1 MKKYAASN
9 FLKMLIQ
16 NFNFSIFISLF
27 LLSVFPLHE
36 YFHSNPANQTFS
48 ALLIPLANA
57 VITGLAIL
65 TLNSFLARRNYIFSY
80 HPQDKLKLFCIA
92 FGAGLLGYY
101 ITSSSL
107 ATYLISL
114 MIIYTA
120 VMNIRRFAGKLSALL
135 RQNTLATR
143 KDIGEFANFFINL
156 IISFSVINLSL
167 NTLHNDLNWEPAFNF
182 GKGFAAVIDSF
193 YFSVITITTVGYGN
207 IVPQTLLS
215 RFVVALECLTGYIIL
230 GIMIGIITRG
240 ITAQR
245 R

>member
-16 NFNFSIFISLF
+16 NFNFSIFTSLF
-27 LLSVFPLHE
+27 LLSVFPLPG
-36 YFHSNPANQTFS
+36 YFHGSPANQTLSGLFV
-48 ALLIPLANA
+48 PLGNA
-57 VITGLAIL
+57 AVTGLAIL
-65 TLNSFLARRNYIFSY
+65 TLNSFLARRNYICSY
-80 HPQDKLKLFCIA
+80 HPHDKLKLFCIA

-101 ITSSSL
+101 ITASSL

-114 MIIYTA
+114 IIIYTA
-120 VMNIRRFAGKLSALL
+120 VMNIRRFAKKLSSLL

-167 NTLHNDLNWEPAFNF
+167 NTLHNDLGWKPAFNF
-182 GKGFAAVIDSF
+182 GDGFAAVIDAF

-240 ITAQR
+240 ITTR
-245 R
+245 KD

>member
-1 MKKYAASN
+1 
-9 FLKMLIQ
+9 MLFQ

-27 LLSVFPLHE
+27 LLSIFPLHG
-36 YFHSNPANQTFS
+36 YLRTYPANQTFS
-48 ALLIPLANA
+48 GLFIPLGNA

-80 HPQDKLKLFCIA
+80 HPHDKLKLFCIA

-101 ITSSSL
+101 ITASSL

-114 MIIYTA
+114 IIIYTA
-120 VMNIRRFAGKLSALL
+120 VMNIRRFAGKLSSLL

-167 NTLHNDLNWEPAFNF
+167 NTLHNDLGWKPAFNF
-182 GKGFAAVIDSF
+182 GDGFAAVIDAF

-240 ITAQR
+240 ITVR
-245 R
+245 KS

>member
-1 MKKYAASN
+1 
-9 FLKMLIQ
+9 MLIQ

-27 LLSVFPLHE
+27 LLSVFPLPG
-36 YFHSNPANQTFS
+36 YFHGSPANQTLSGLFV
-48 ALLIPLANA
+48 PLGNA
-57 VITGLAIL
+57 AVTGLAIL

-80 HPQDKLKLFCIA
+80 HPHDKLKLFCIA

-101 ITSSSL
+101 ITASSL
-107 ATYLISL
+107 TTYLISL
-114 MIIYTA
+114 IIIYTA
-120 VMNIRRFAGKLSALL
+120 VMNIRRFAGKLSSLL

-167 NTLHNDLNWEPAFNF
+167 NTLHNDLGWKPAFNF
-182 GKGFAAVIDSF
+182 GDGFAAVIDAF

-215 RFVVALECLTGYIIL
+215 RFIVALECLTGYIIL

-240 ITAQR
+240 ITAR
-245 R
+245 KD